1 MSCFRKFLMS
11 LFRKG
16 FRIVPLRLRGTDLL
30 NQKFSKMLKKN
41 LKDASL
47 VFVSNSLSEDVL
59 IRNKGKKV

>member
-1 MSCFRKFLMS
+1 MSCFRRFFMS
-11 LFRKG
+11 FFREG
-16 FRIVPLRLRGTDLL
+16 FKIDPIRSRGTDSS

>member
-1 MSCFRKFLMS
+1 MS
-11 LFRKG
+11 LFKKG
-16 FRIVPLRLRGTDLL
+16 FRIVPLRSRGTDLL
-30 NQKFSKMLKKN
+30 NQKFSKMLKKKN

>member
-1 MSCFRKFLMS
+1 MSCFRRFLMS
-11 LFRKG
+11 FFRKG
-16 FRIVPLRLRGTDLL
+16 FRIVLLRSRGTNSL
-30 NQKFSKMLKKN
+30 NQKFSKMLKN